1 MSEVSTVSPSSCYL
15 SMYQSPAHC
24 GTPARRTS
32 CGTPLHHCGRSPHPC
47 GGSPIMWNDDFA
59 DHSLRSWM
67 HRNQAP
73 ELLWELFVLYA
84 SPLAFTPIDF
94 ESETDRI
101 VGSARDSGRLQTG
114 QVRISLGAASSSSL
128 TKMLTQS
135 HARRSGGLILHLAA
149 HGDEAGGLVLENS
162 KGNGE
167 AYRCTHEKLRQI
179 LQMGDR
185 GLRGVS
191 LLFLS
196 SCSSKQLAQV
206 FLECGCQHVIA
217 TSSPVLDATARAF
230 TERFYGALFVGKSIV
245 EAFEHTRKALL
256 ASSVREVADQSNVYH
271 LLSAEGVGQVVPD
284 VPERPER
291 PGSRESEIGGFQDG
305 NRSGCS
311 FQEQLTFLP
320 PEVED
325 FFRPPEMQQV
335 MNVLL
340 NRRACAVHGCE
351 GIGKSALLIETAR
364 FAASPGR
371 RFSGNVVHVR
381 LHDRSNA
388 VKTIKD
394 STRTP
399 SSAFGFPTTA
409 WAQEAVDFCSA
420 RLPCFLAETPGGPN
434 GHARCRELRGTEL
447 YLGFI
452 KMKCRLRKPS
462 KERNFQNLCLL
473 LNPDLQACVDEI
485 NHKETEKML
494 AKKKES
500 VKDPDAYDDG
510 SSSSSSDDEPCES
523 DGDASVHEEIRG
535 KEIPESLP
543 EPDKDDPEM
552 MHDSQLDAG
561 EAYVTRDQQLQSKKA
576 RKQNR
581 GKGQARKKKGGKK
594 KGGKKNRKG
603 QVGRKKVRSPIKKR
617 RQVLKSAS
625 SVAGHDCA
633 DDHPRRKRRTSAKA
647 AAEEQPAVVEALHPP
662 VPEPKEKAKAKPK
675 GRAKAKAAVK
685 SPKAKAAVKSPKAK
699 AAREPKTAAKR
710 GRKRQTAA
718 DAIMNNPDRSYAVVS
733 AMMHFAQRFPK
744 EGDMALDAF
753 KTAVRAELREMEW
766 YRPNIYWTRNG
777 CGVTQKRPCAGQK
790 ASDIHTFSFNTAK
803 VPCREKLAIA
813 VFCAEAAAWGLENT
827 WEGYEKGGFEIRK
840 LKANAAIA
848 LHMLSTGNND
858 LEWLRNE

>member
-1 MSEVSTVSPSSCYL
+1 
-15 SMYQSPAHC
+15 
-24 GTPARRTS
+24 
-32 CGTPLHHCGRSPHPC
+32 
-47 GGSPIMWNDDFA
+47 MWNDDFA

-291 PGSRESEIGGFQDG
+291 PGSRESEIGGFQDA
-305 NRSGCS
+305 CS

-371 RFSGNVVHVR
+371 QFSGNVVHVR

-388 VKTIKD
+388 VKTIK
-394 STRTP
+394 
-399 SSAFGFPTTA
+399 
-409 WAQEAVDFCSA
+409 EAVDFCSA

-434 GHARCRELRGTEL
+434 GHARCIIWQLQQLERFRGNAPILLVIDDECNALERRSLRGLLAEVLRKTHKLRLLLGTSHASDEGTSEAREAQGLQELGCSKVVTIRLHGLDPATSVRLLLRRVHRPLEPHDLFPLEALSEGRARAQLRENREVAKLLVGSQILQPLEGNPGLIRQLGSRIVECGAPLRDVLQDMLWNRAEALSPREL
-447 YLGFI
+447 
-452 KMKCRLRKPS
+452 
-462 KERNFQNLCLL
+462 
-473 LNPDLQACVDEI
+473 D
-485 NHKETEKML
+485 
-494 AKKKES
+494 
-500 VKDPDAYDDG
+500 
-510 SSSSSSDDEPCES
+510 
-523 DGDASVHEEIRG
+523 
-535 KEIPESLP
+535 
-543 EPDKDDPEM
+543 
-552 MHDSQLDAG
+552 
-561 EAYVTRDQQLQSKKA
+561 
-576 RKQNR
+576 
-581 GKGQARKKKGGKK
+581 
-594 KGGKKNRKG
+594 
-603 QVGRKKVRSPIKKR
+603 
-617 RQVLKSAS
+617 
-625 SVAGHDCA
+625 
-633 DDHPRRKRRTSAKA
+633 
-647 AAEEQPAVVEALHPP
+647 
-662 VPEPKEKAKAKPK
+662 
-675 GRAKAKAAVK
+675 
-685 SPKAKAAVKSPKAK
+685 
-699 AAREPKTAAKR
+699 
-710 GRKRQTAA
+710 
-718 DAIMNNPDRSYAVVS
+718 
-733 AMMHFAQRFPK
+733 
-744 EGDMALDAF
+744 
-753 KTAVRAELREMEW
+753 
-766 YRPNIYWTRNG
+766 
-777 CGVTQKRPCAGQK
+777 
-790 ASDIHTFSFNTAK
+790 
-803 VPCREKLAIA
+803 
-813 VFCAEAAAWGLENT
+813 
-827 WEGYEKGGFEIRK
+827 
-840 LKANAAIA
+840 
-848 LHMLSTGNND
+848 
-858 LEWLRNE
+858 

>member
-1 MSEVSTVSPSSCYL
+1 MTEEMVVQAVAQAASTVPVETMPSPKTTPEERRAQ
-15 SMYQSPAHC
+15 YQGKPI
-24 GTPARRTS
+24 
-32 CGTPLHHCGRSPHPC
+32 
-47 GGSPIMWNDDFA
+47 GGSA
-59 DHSLRSWM
+59 T
-67 HRNQAP
+67 
-73 ELLWELFVLYA
+73 
-84 SPLAFTPIDF
+84 LA
-94 ESETDRI
+94 
-101 VGSARDSGRLQTG
+101 
-114 QVRISLGAASSSSL
+114 LGAPA
-128 TKMLTQS
+128 
-135 HARRSGGLILHLAA
+135 
-149 HGDEAGGLVLENS
+149 EA
-162 KGNGE
+162 
-167 AYRCTHEKLRQI
+167 
-179 LQMGDR
+179 
-185 GLRGVS
+185 
-191 LLFLS
+191 
-196 SCSSKQLAQV
+196 
-206 FLECGCQHVIA
+206 
-217 TSSPVLDATARAF
+217 
-230 TERFYGALFVGKSIV
+230 
-245 EAFEHTRKALL
+245 
-256 ASSVREVADQSNVYH
+256 
-271 LLSAEGVGQVVPD
+271 
-284 VPERPER
+284 
-291 PGSRESEIGGFQDG
+291 
-305 NRSGCS
+305 
-311 FQEQLTFLP
+311 
-320 PEVED
+320 
-325 FFRPPEMQQV
+325 
-335 MNVLL
+335 
-340 NRRACAVHGCE
+340 
-351 GIGKSALLIETAR
+351 SALEDPK
-364 FAASPGR
+364 ASMVPVG
-371 RFSGNVVHVR
+371 
-381 LHDRSNA
+381 
-388 VKTIKD
+388 
-394 STRTP
+394 
-399 SSAFGFPTTA
+399 
-409 WAQEAVDFCSA
+409 E
-420 RLPCFLAETPGGPN
+420 
-434 GHARCRELRGTEL
+434 
-447 YLGFI
+447 
-452 KMKCRLRKPS
+452 
-462 KERNFQNLCLL
+462 
-473 LNPDLQACVDEI
+473 
-485 NHKETEKML
+485 EK
-494 AKKKES
+494 
-500 VKDPDAYDDG
+500 
-510 SSSSSSDDEPCES
+510 
-523 DGDASVHEEIRG
+523 
-535 KEIPESLP
+535 
-543 EPDKDDPEM
+543 KDDPEM